1 MPLNYIEFK
10 FKISPLQPAS
20 EILIAELGYAG
31 FESFV
36 EDEDGV
42 TAYIPSEE
50 YDPEML
56 TGIHILQSEEFEIT
70 YTSLEI
76 EQINW
81 NSEWEKNFDPLIVD
95 DICSIRAPFHEQPD
109 TEFDIII
116 EPKMSFGTGH
126 HATTHMMVQFI
137 LKNNWKDKS
146 VLDMGSGTGVLAILT
161 EMKGAKEIDAID
173 IDNWCYQNAIENAE
187 RNNCELISVYEGGAE
202 LLEGRSY
209 DRIIANINRNI
220 LLEDVTSYAAS
231 LNPGGKLF
239 LSGFYTEDI
248 KTIEEE
254 CNANGLKLEEQLERE
269 NWAALSF
276 TKAKK

>member
-10 FKISPLQPAS
+10 FKIAPLQPAS

-56 TGIHILQSEEFEIT
+56 AGIHILQSEEFEIT

-126 HATTHMMVQFI
+126 HATTHMMV
-137 LKNNWKDKS
+137 
-146 VLDMGSGTGVLAILT
+146 
-161 EMKGAKEIDAID
+161 
-173 IDNWCYQNAIENAE
+173 
-187 RNNCELISVYEGGAE
+187 
-202 LLEGRSY
+202 
-209 DRIIANINRNI
+209 
-220 LLEDVTSYAAS
+220 
-231 LNPGGKLF
+231 
-239 LSGFYTEDI
+239 
-248 KTIEEE
+248 
-254 CNANGLKLEEQLERE
+254 
-269 NWAALSF
+269 
-276 TKAKK
+276 